1 MKDPEPLRLKPEQLR
16 WRCDPAAFATPPGP
30 IDELDA
36 FGQERALEALH
47 FGLELESP
55 GYHVFVSGLAGSG
68 RVAIVRRLL
77 ERFADRQ
84 AIVTDKAYL
93 HSFDDPSCPRLLQL
107 PAGRIR
113 PFAQRMHELGAE
125 MLARLEAVGEDAQH
139 WKRRRRLGDA
149 LTEASTR
156 ELEQLADD
164 ARADGFAIFDV
175 KEHGYTRPALGIPHE
190 DEVFPVEALR
200 LLVQQG
206 RIAAEEADRLEE
218 RARPLRDRVER
229 VAFALRRSAR
239 RLARELHQ
247 FDRDQARTVVHPELE
262 EIAAEFPY
270 PPVRAHLEALE
281 RWILDHV
288 EATRAVGF
296 TRALRKRLAVNVL
309 VDASA
314 RHETPIVFP
323 ASPTLAD
330 LFGTIESRTT
340 RSGFAVADHR
350 RVRAGSLLRA
360 DGGFLLLR
368 AEELLAEE
376 GAWSA
381 LKRALKLG
389 QIEIPPREAQALPVA
404 LKPEPIPLRV
414 KVVLI
419 GDPGHLDALEASDAE
434 FRKTFKVVAEF
445 EDPIPRTPANIAR
458 LGAFLRNVAE
468 EERLPPPTPEALAVA
483 VEAAVRRA
491 GSGGRLSTRLDVLQ
505 DLAREAA
512 LFAQRDGARATDA
525 VHVDRALA
533 AARRREDLIEREHLD
548 QLRDGTLLITVDG
561 GRIGQINAL
570 TVATSGDHSFGR
582 PSRITATASAGDHGI
597 LNIEREVELSGD
609 IHDKGVLILAS
620 FLRERFGQGHPLSL
634 WASLCFEQ
642 NYGPI
647 DGDSASL
654 AELYALLSAIAW
666 VPLRQGIAVT
676 GSVNQKG
683 DIQPVGSVNEKIEGY
698 FDACR
703 LLGLTS
709 GQGVVIPRRNLSDLM
724 LAPRVVEAVAAGR
737 FHLWAIDHVDD
748 ALQLLTGLAPG
759 AADAEDRFPPGTLNA
774 RVAENLWFLAE
785 IARDFKAAHET
796 TASPPAAPSSLPV
809 APSPHGPVLGPS
821 DGATEPGTA
830 EPPRP

>member
-1 MKDPEPLRLKPEQLR
+1 VSDPEPLRLTPDQLR

-84 AIVTDKAYL
+84 AIVSDKAYL
-93 HSFDDPSCPRLLQL
+93 HNFDDPSRPRLLEL

-175 KEHGYTRPALGIPHE
+175 KEHGYTRPAIGIPHE

-247 FDRDQARTVVHPELE
+247 FDRDQARTVVHPEIE
-262 EIAAEFPY
+262 EISAEFPY
-270 PPVRAHLEALE
+270 PPVRAQLEALE

-350 RVRAGSLLRA
+350 RVRSGSLLRA

-376 GAWSA
+376 GA
-381 LKRALKLG
+381 
-389 QIEIPPREAQALPVA
+389 
-404 LKPEPIPLRV
+404 
-414 KVVLI
+414 
-419 GDPGHLDALEASDAE
+419 
-434 FRKTFKVVAEF
+434 
-445 EDPIPRTPANIAR
+445 
-458 LGAFLRNVAE
+458 
-468 EERLPPPTPEALAVA
+468 
-483 VEAAVRRA
+483 
-491 GSGGRLSTRLDVLQ
+491 
-505 DLAREAA
+505 
-512 LFAQRDGARATDA
+512 
-525 VHVDRALA
+525 
-533 AARRREDLIEREHLD
+533 
-548 QLRDGTLLITVDG
+548 
-561 GRIGQINAL
+561 
-570 TVATSGDHSFGR
+570 
-582 PSRITATASAGDHGI
+582 
-597 LNIEREVELSGD
+597 
-609 IHDKGVLILAS
+609 
-620 FLRERFGQGHPLSL
+620 
-634 WASLCFEQ
+634 
-642 NYGPI
+642 
-647 DGDSASL
+647 
-654 AELYALLSAIAW
+654 
-666 VPLRQGIAVT
+666 
-676 GSVNQKG
+676 
-683 DIQPVGSVNEKIEGY
+683 
-698 FDACR
+698 
-703 LLGLTS
+703 
-709 GQGVVIPRRNLSDLM
+709 
-724 LAPRVVEAVAAGR
+724 
-737 FHLWAIDHVDD
+737 
-748 ALQLLTGLAPG
+748 
-759 AADAEDRFPPGTLNA
+759 
-774 RVAENLWFLAE
+774 
-785 IARDFKAAHET
+785 
-796 TASPPAAPSSLPV
+796 
-809 APSPHGPVLGPS
+809 
-821 DGATEPGTA
+821 
-830 EPPRP
+830 

>member
-1 MKDPEPLRLKPEQLR
+1 MSAPEPLRLAPDQLR
-16 WRCDPAAFATPPGP
+16 WRCDPAAFATTPGP
-30 IDELDA
+30 IDEVDA
-36 FGQERALEALH
+36 FGQERALETLH

-93 HSFDDPSCPRLLQL
+93 HCFDDPSRPRLLEL

-113 PFAQRMHELGAE
+113 PFAQRMHELGGE
-125 MLARLEAVGEDAQH
+125 LFARLEAVGEDAQH

-156 ELEQLADD
+156 ELEQLSDD
-164 ARADGFAIFDV
+164 ARAAGFAIFEA
-175 KEHGYTRPALGIPHE
+175 KEHGFTRPALGIPHE

-206 RIAAEEADRLEE
+206 RIGTEEAERLEE

-239 RLARELHQ
+239 RLARELRQ
-247 FDRDQARTVVHPELE
+247 FDRDQARKIVHPELE
-262 EIAAEFPY
+262 EIAAEFPF
-270 PPVRAHLEALE
+270 PPVRVHLDAVEK
-281 RWILDHV
+281 WILDHF
-288 EATRAVGF
+288 EHSRGGAF

-314 RHETPIVFP
+314 RQETPIVFP
-323 ASPTLAD
+323 ASPTLAE

-368 AEELLAEE
+368 AEELLAED
-376 GAWSA
+376 GAWPA

-389 QIEIPPREAQALPVA
+389 QIEIPPREAGALPVA

-414 KVVLI
+414 KVVLV
-419 GDPGHLDALEASDAE
+419 GDPSHLDTFEANDAE
-434 FRKTFKVVAEF
+434 FRKVFKVVAEF
-445 EDPIPRTPANIAR
+445 EDPIPRTPASLAR
-458 LGAFLRNVAE
+458 FGAFLRNVAQ

-491 GSGGRLSTRLDVLQ
+491 GSGGRLSTRLDVMQ

-512 LFAQRDGARATDA
+512 LFAQRDGSRTTEA

-533 AARRREDLIEREHLD
+533 AARRREDLIEREHFD
-548 QLRDGTLLITVDG
+548 QLRDGTLLIAVDG
-561 GRIGQINAL
+561 ERVGQLNAL
-570 TVATSGDHSFGR
+570 TVATSGDHAFGR
-582 PSRITATASAGDHGI
+582 PSRITATAAAGDHGI

-609 IHDKGVLILAS
+609 IHDKGVLILAA
-620 FLRERFGQGHPLSL
+620 FLRERFGQAHPLSL

-654 AELYALLSAIAW
+654 SELYALLSAIAR
-666 VPLRQGIAVT
+666 VPLRQGVAVT

-683 DIQPVGSVNEKIEGY
+683 DVQPVGAVNEKIEGY
-698 FDACR
+698 FDACA
-703 LLGLTS
+703 LLGLT
-709 GQGVVIPRRNLSDLM
+709 GRQGVVIPRRNLGDLM
-724 LAPRVVEAVAAGR
+724 LAPRVIEAVAAGR
-737 FHLWAIDHVDD
+737 FHLWAIDRIDD
-748 ALQLLTGLAPG
+748 ALQLLTGIEPG
-759 AADAEDRFPPGTLNA
+759 TADAEDLFPAGTLNA
-774 RVAENLWFLAE
+774 RVADALWYLAE

-796 TASPPAAPSSLPV
+796 SPAPPAAPAVPPAPPAPHAPALGSS
-809 APSPHGPVLGPS
+809 
-821 DGATEPGTA
+821 DEPPASGSA
-830 EPPRP
+830 EPPGP

>member
-1 MKDPEPLRLKPEQLR
+1 VSTPEPLRLSPEQLR
-16 WRCDPAAFATPPGP
+16 WRCDPAAFATAPGP

-93 HSFDDPSCPRLLQL
+93 HNFEDPTRPRLLQL

-113 PFAQRMHELGAE
+113 PFAQRMGELGDE
-125 MLARLEAVGEDAQH
+125 LLARLEAVGEDAQH

-156 ELEQLADD
+156 ELEQLTEA
-164 ARADGFAIFDV
+164 ARADGFSLFEV
-175 KEHGYTRPALGIPHE
+175 KEHGFTRPALGISHE

-206 RIAAEEADRLEE
+206 RIDAEAADRLEE
-218 RARPLRDRVER
+218 RSRPLRDRVER

-239 RLARELHQ
+239 RLARELRQ
-247 FDRDQARTVVHPELE
+247 FDRDQARTVVRPEIE
-262 EIAAEFPY
+262 EISAEFPF
-270 PPVRAHLEALE
+270 PPVRAHLDALE
-281 RWILDHV
+281 HWILDHV
-288 EATRAVGF
+288 EHTRGGAF

-314 RHETPIVFP
+314 RNETPIVFP
-323 ASPTLAD
+323 ASPTLAE

-340 RSGFAVADHR
+340 RTGFAVADHR

-360 DGGFLLLR
+360 DGGYLLLR

-376 GAWSA
+376 GAWPA

-389 QIEIPPREAQALPVA
+389 QMEIPPREAQALPVA

-419 GDPGHLDALEASDAE
+419 GDPGHLDALEAGDAE
-434 FRKTFKVVAEF
+434 FRKIFKIVAEF

-458 LGAFLRNVAE
+458 FGAFLRNVAQ
-468 EERLPPPTPEALAVA
+468 EERLPPPTPDALAVA
-483 VEAAVRRA
+483 VEAAARRA
-491 GSGGRLSTRLDVLQ
+491 GSGGRLSTRLDVMQ

-512 LFAQRDGARATDA
+512 LFAQRDGSRSTDA

-533 AARRREDLIEREHLD
+533 AARRREDLIEREHFD

-561 GRIGQINAL
+561 ERVGQINAL

-666 VPLRQGIAVT
+666 VPLRQGVAVT

-683 DIQPVGSVNEKIEGY
+683 DIQPVGAVNEKIEGY

-703 LLGLTS
+703 LLGLS
-709 GQGVVIPRRNLSDLM
+709 GTQGVVIPRRNLSDLM
-724 LAPRVVEAVAAGR
+724 LAPRVIEAVAADR

-748 ALQLLTGLAPG
+748 ALRLLTGLEPG
-759 AADAEDRFPPGTLNA
+759 AADADDRFPAGTLNA
-774 RVAENLWFLAE
+774 RVSENLWFLAE
-785 IARDFKAAHET
+785 IARDFKAAHENSS
-796 TASPPAAPSSLPV
+796 APSVPSGPSPPPPLHAP
-809 APSPHGPVLGPS
+809 ALGSS
-821 DGATEPGTA
+821 DGDAQEPGAA
-830 EPPRP
+830 EPPRS